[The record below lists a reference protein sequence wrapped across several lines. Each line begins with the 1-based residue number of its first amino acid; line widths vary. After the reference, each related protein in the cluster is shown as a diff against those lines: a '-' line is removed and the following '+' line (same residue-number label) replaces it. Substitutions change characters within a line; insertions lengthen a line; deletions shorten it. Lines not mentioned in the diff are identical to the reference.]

1 MDILN
6 TSPNAILEQFQNA
19 YFDQIGS
26 RMTIGSEE
34 YTLSSIF
41 TYVLSMYAGLINN
54 SYDNQNLDT
63 ASGIFLDNIA
73 ARYNLNRTPEVYSN
87 PWFEGYFK
95 FDKNSPYF
103 NRPFD
108 PKAVTIIVD
117 GHEYINDSVI
127 LQTTGQQPIR
137 WVSTTKHQ
145 DYLSSYELYK
155 VLKDAKDLDDN
166 TVFELDEYYSTYL
179 TNLNSVAHE
188 LDDEAFREYIKRSKQ
203 LYIPGIAG
211 SFEALAKNCSDNVV
225 DARCRVQT
233 DKGFIKGNVD
243 L

>member
-41 TYVLSMYAGLINN
+41 TYVLSMYASLINN

-95 FDKNSPYF
+95 FDSKSPYY

-108 PKAVTIIVD
+108 PKMVTIIVD
-117 GHEYINDSVI
+117 GHKYYNDSVI
-127 LQTTGQQPIR
+127 LQTTTEHI
-137 WVSTTKHQ
+137 
-145 DYLSSYELYK
+145 
-155 VLKDAKDLDDN
+155 
-166 TVFELDEYYSTYL
+166 
-179 TNLNSVAHE
+179 
-188 LDDEAFREYIKRSKQ
+188 
-203 LYIPGIAG
+203 
-211 SFEALAKNCSDNVV
+211 
-225 DARCRVQT
+225 
-233 DKGFIKGNVD
+233 
-243 L
+243 